1 MGLAASQ
8 GRYLCLTAR
17 MSDLVYEGQQ
27 ISQQRLILANQAKAA
42 ADKYNEAMSN
52 RVIQANI
59 MDENGNISHPQ
70 LTYEIL
76 TNKDPFSGLG
86 MRIVD
91 LDGNVVVPKR
101 AFTLEASYKDE
112 EGNDVSE
119 KFQSS
124 AQFIT
129 KYMTNLS
136 GDEANEMGSWD
147 LPKLAEYYKQ
157 HYSDSN
163 LTLNVTDNIDTSLKN
178 ENEHFLY
185 DENLSDPAYLQ
196 QMLTSGQWLL
206 QQANPSKE
214 SGWDDAI
221 WQGSTKVSDV
231 LDTSDDA
238 AAEAEY
244 EAAMVDI
251 QKKDKL
257 FELRLEQVQTEESAV
272 EKELD
277 SVKQVINDNVEKSFG
292 TFA

>member
-27 ISQQRLILANQAKAA
+27 ISQQRLALANQSKAA

-136 GDEANEMGSWD
+136 GDEANEMGNWD

-214 SGWDDAI
+214 SGWDDAV